1 MVIFDQNYATRS
13 LGLAVTISRMN
24 IHRLFTEHPES
35 VGETYGEHLVRAT
48 LFGGRMVGAGLAC
61 MLHALLP
68 FVFVRTGS
76 VAIDEL
82 HAQMQATRRRGRQS
96 LDQLASAG
104 E

>member
-1 MVIFDQNYATRS
+1 VFFCQDFATGS
-13 LGLAVTISRMN
+13 PGYPVTISLMN
-24 IHRLFTEHPES
+24 IHRLFTKHPES
-35 VGETYGEHLVRAT
+35 VGESYGEHLVRAT
-48 LFGGRMVGAGLAC
+48 CFGSRMVVAGLAC

-76 VAIDEL
+76 QAIDEL
-82 HAQMQATRRRGRQS
+82 HAQMQATRRRGRQG